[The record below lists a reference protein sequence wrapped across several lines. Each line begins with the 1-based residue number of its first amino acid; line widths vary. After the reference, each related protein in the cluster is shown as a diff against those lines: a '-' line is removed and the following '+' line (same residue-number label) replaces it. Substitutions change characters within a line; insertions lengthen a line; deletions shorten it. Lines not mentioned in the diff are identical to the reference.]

1 MQTCVRKLLG
11 SECPAYDSGSQA
23 LDMFK
28 LMITKMRLQDWSS
41 MGNQWKAS
49 RAKHIRSDMHAVVH
63 FGCTASVTPDG
74 ALQGATRLPIAPG
87 AIPMRAFLCCILS
100 AEFVSCNAAQVFSV
114 LPVAYVPLSCDVL
127 SAADMEERDG
137 ASVPDRQVV
146 TFPID
151 VARDL
156 IPAVQPYL
164 FPQHDVHGRL
174 IHCSPATA
182 EDAAIAEPY
191 ILLPEAEMA
200 AGAEADQ
207 EDSVAQS
214 ETESATSTTPRDS
227 EEFSSAEHVGDSD
240 ASSDLCDSDAVRQV
254 CSTLTMLL
262 GSNFPFSF

>member
-87 AIPMRAFLCCILS
+87 ANAMHAFLCCILS
-100 AEFVSCNAAQVFSV
+100 AEFVSCNAVQVFSV
-114 LPVAYVPLSCDVL
+114 LPVAYVSSSCGVL
-127 SAADMEERDG
+127 SAAGVEERDG
-137 ASVPDRQVV
+137 ASVPDRQAV

-156 IPAVQPYL
+156 IPAAQPYL
-164 FPQHDVHGRL
+164 FPHDVHGRL

-191 ILLPEAEMA
+191 ILLPEADMV
-200 AGAEADQ
+200 AGPEVDQ
-207 EDSVAQS
+207 EGSEEAQS
-214 ETESATSTTPRDS
+214 DTESATSTTPRDS
-227 EEFSSAEHVGDSD
+227 EEFSSAEQVGDSD
-240 ASSDLCDSDAVRQV
+240 ASSDLCDSDAARQV

-262 GSNFPFSF
+262 GSNFPLPF